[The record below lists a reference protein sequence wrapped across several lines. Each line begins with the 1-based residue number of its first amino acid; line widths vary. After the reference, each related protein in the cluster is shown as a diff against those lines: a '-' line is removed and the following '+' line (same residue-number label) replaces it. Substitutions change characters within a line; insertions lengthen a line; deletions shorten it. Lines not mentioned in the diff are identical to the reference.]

1 MRGAIGHFFR
11 RRWVV
16 AGLVL
21 AALAGMGA
29 AGWSHWTTTQL
40 LRHGEGALAAREYA
54 KARDLLGQYLEAR
67 PGDARA
73 HLLAARAARR
83 LREYYEARDHLRR
96 CREEG
101 GDTEAIEIEDALID
115 VQRGDDGPVEWLRA
129 RGEKDDELALVIL
142 EVLIQH
148 DLDTSQLW
156 QALDG
161 LTRYLARRPDDLQA
175 LLGRAFVWE
184 RFQYFKDALEDYRA
198 AVAAYPNN
206 ERARLHLADT
216 LLVVGPP
223 QDAMAEYR
231 RLADRWPQRPEVR
244 LGLARC
250 YRQLGDA
257 DASRAMLDGLLAE
270 KSDHGETLWERGQLA
285 LDEGKLTDSERWLR
299 QAVIQMPYDRRV
311 HFSLYS
317 CLLAQKRGP
326 EAEAV
331 NARVAEL
338 DADLRRID
346 QIRHE
351 VMKKP
356 GDAALRYEG
365 AMLFLRNGERQA
377 AVRWL
382 KMAVRL
388 DPGHQPAQKAL
399 AEASSPRQP

>member
-16 AGLVL
+16 AVLVL

-40 LRHGEGALAAREYA
+40 LRHGEEALAAREYA

-142 EVLIQH
+142 
-148 DLDTSQLW
+148 
-156 QALDG
+156 
-161 LTRYLARRPDDLQA
+161 
-175 LLGRAFVWE
+175 
-184 RFQYFKDALEDYRA
+184 
-198 AVAAYPNN
+198 
-206 ERARLHLADT
+206 
-216 LLVVGPP
+216 
-223 QDAMAEYR
+223 
-231 RLADRWPQRPEVR
+231 
-244 LGLARC
+244 
-250 YRQLGDA
+250 
-257 DASRAMLDGLLAE
+257 
-270 KSDHGETLWERGQLA
+270 
-285 LDEGKLTDSERWLR
+285 
-299 QAVIQMPYDRRV
+299 
-311 HFSLYS
+311 
-317 CLLAQKRGP
+317 
-326 EAEAV
+326 
-331 NARVAEL
+331 
-338 DADLRRID
+338 
-346 QIRHE
+346 
-351 VMKKP
+351 
-356 GDAALRYEG
+356 
-365 AMLFLRNGERQA
+365 RNGERQA

-382 KMAVRL
+382 KKMAVRL

-399 AEASSPRQP
+399 AEASSLQP